1 MHLHSYAFA
10 NKKIDNLAHS
20 FMQQNK
26 VEGLSI
32 AVINND
38 KTFIFNYGYANE
50 LKKIPTTSNTIYRI
64 ASFSKTYTAT
74 LAAIAAVE
82 GKLNLNEPF
91 TKYFPELE
99 NNANLNKITTTM
111 LLTHTS
117 SLPFDFTPLPKTYP
131 QLVKDLNQFVPS
143 NPPGSQYQ
151 YSNAGIGTAGYVVQN
166 VYAKNYAEILA
177 EKLTRPL
184 NMDSTYLNVPI
195 EKENQVALGHDINDK
210 IRPYSRDIEVWFAA
224 ASLKSTIIDMA
235 KFLNAQINYPSLNN
249 ATLSKAILTVH
260 QNKYCLASK
269 VACEQLAWQAHLISE
284 LKTSTGD
291 TFSNID
297 SAGEVTFSPQKII
310 KKDTLAKS
318 KFFIDKTCGGYGM
331 SGYMAYIPERKIGVV
346 ILLNK
351 LVGDQRIKLGRDIL
365 RKHILI

>member
-1 MHLHSYAFA
+1 MLLQI
-10 NKKIDNLAHS
+10 KKIDNLAHS

-64 ASFSKTYTAT
+64 ASFSKAYTAT

-82 GKLNLNEPF
+82 RKLKLNEPF

-151 YSNAGIGTAGYVVQN
+151 YSNAGIGTVGYVVQN

-184 NMDSTYLNVPI
+184 NMNSTYLNVPI

-210 IRPYSRDIEVWFAA
+210 IRPYGRDIEVWFAA

-260 QNKYCLASK
+260 QNKYCLATK

-297 SAGEVTFSPQKII
+297 SAGEVTFSPQEII
-310 KKDTLAKS
+310 KKDTLAKN

-331 SGYMAYIPERKIGVV
+331 SGYMAYIPEQKIGVV